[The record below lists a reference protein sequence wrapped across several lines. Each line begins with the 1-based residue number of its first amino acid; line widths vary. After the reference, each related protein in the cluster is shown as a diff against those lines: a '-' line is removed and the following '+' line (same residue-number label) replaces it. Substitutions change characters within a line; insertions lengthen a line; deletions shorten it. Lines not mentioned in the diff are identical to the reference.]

1 MLNPKLLFFPVL
13 FCYMQAI
20 AQPQPL
26 PSSVYE
32 WKMAS
37 VEISEGVERRHY
49 FNWRTKTLENFE
61 IEVIDFQS
69 ERTKEIRD
77 IASDTEKLLLVKSG
91 SLGLRSQKR
100 GQVLGARSIALVHP
114 GEKIS
119 LYNAGKSQTS
129 FFLIQWKIGSPP
141 DYQPKQ
147 SGKDIKVFD
156 YQKLD
161 FKESPKGGRRNVMEA
176 ATQTLQELEMHITTL
191 LEGEKSHDPHVHP
204 DEEIIVVLQ
213 GEVEEMINGT
223 PYRLGPGSVIFLS
236 SMDPHGIR
244 NVGEGACEYY
254 AIRWTVKD

>member
-1 MLNPKLLFFPVL
+1 MINPKLLFLPVL
-13 FCYMQAI
+13 FCYMKSI

-32 WKMAS
+32 WKMMP
-37 VEISEGVERRHY
+37 VEKSGGVERRHY
-49 FNWRTKTLENFE
+49 FNWPTKTLQNFE
-61 IEVIDFQS
+61 IEVIDIQS
-69 ERTKEIRD
+69 ENNRKITE
-77 IASDTEKLLLVKSG
+77 IASDTEKLILVKNG
-91 SLGLRSQKR
+91 TLSLSSQQ
-100 GQVLGARSIALVHP
+100 GDQILSARSIALVHP
-114 GEKIS
+114 GEKLSI
-119 LYNAGKSQTS
+119 YNAGKSPTS
-129 FFLIQWKIGSPP
+129 FFLIQWKIETFSEYRPRS
-141 DYQPKQ
+141 
-147 SGKDIKVFD
+147 SGKSIQVFD

-161 FKESPKGGRRNVMEA
+161 YKENPKGGRRNVMEA
-176 ATQTLQELEMHITTL
+176 ATQTLHELEMHITTL

-244 NVGEGACEYY
+244 NVGKGACEYY